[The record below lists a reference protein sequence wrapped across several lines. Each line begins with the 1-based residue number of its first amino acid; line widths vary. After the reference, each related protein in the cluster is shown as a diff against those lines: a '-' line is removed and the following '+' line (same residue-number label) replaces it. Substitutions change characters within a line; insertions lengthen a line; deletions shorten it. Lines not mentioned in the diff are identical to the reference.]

1 MEGEEFIGF
10 LKLMLRL
17 NPAERIMPREAM
29 NHPFLTI
36 AAREKA
42 QAGFCSKPAAISGAA
57 RDAIKGRITG

>member
-1 MEGEEFIGF
+1 LITVQTEGEEFIGF

-42 QAGFCSKPAAISGAA
+42 PSRILLQDSGH
-57 RDAIKGRITG
+57 

>member
-17 NPAERIMPREAM
+17 NPVKAM

-42 QAGFCSKPAAISGAA
+42 QAGFCSKPAAI
-57 RDAIKGRITG
+57 GRK